1 MVAAFVLAAAFV
13 VFVDEEEAKLAD
25 ADTSVA
31 KDSGAPAFDGAVLAD
46 ADAEA
51 AVFAAAEV
59 ETLAKAFAIIG
70 VLCSSAY
77 SAGVFFRRFR
87 CFLSLFCPMVTAP
100 VLYNVATAVAIAIVA
115 LRGIRSTAARPTIA
129 EFLRIEGHL

>member
-70 VLCSSAY
+70 VL
-77 SAGVFFRRFR
+77 
-87 CFLSLFCPMVTAP
+87 
-100 VLYNVATAVAIAIVA
+100 
-115 LRGIRSTAARPTIA
+115 
-129 EFLRIEGHL
+129 

>member
-1 MVAAFVLAAAFV
+1 VVAAFVLAAAFV
-13 VFVDEEEAKLAD
+13 VFVDEEEAKFTD

-46 ADAEA
+46 AADAEA

-87 CFLSLFCPMVTAP
+87 FFLSLFCPMVTAL
-100 VLYNVATAVAIAIVA
+100 VLYNVATAVAIMPLLLCILLLLATA
-115 LRGIRSTAARPTIA
+115 CWPADGRGR
-129 EFLRIEGHL
+129 

>member
-1 MVAAFVLAAAFV
+1 M
-13 VFVDEEEAKLAD
+13 
-25 ADTSVA
+25 A
-31 KDSGAPAFDGAVLAD
+31 KDSGAPAFEGAALAD

-87 CFLSLFCPMVTAP
+87 FFLSLPRPPMVTAL
-100 VLYNVATAVAIAIVA
+100 VLYNVATAVAIMPLLLCIHCVVSRRSA
-115 LRGIRSTAARPTIA
+115 LN
-129 EFLRIEGHL
+129 